1 MHLSPGALVGLPER
15 PVNPFLEKVNTNFQD
30 IFYNTQ
36 MAHVLIKYT
45 TPSLIS
51 II

>member
-1 MHLSPGALVGLPER
+1 MHLSPGVLVGLPER
-15 PVNPFLEKVNTNFQD
+15 PVNPFLKNVNTNFQD
-30 IFYNTQ
+30 ILYNTH
-36 MAHVLIKYT
+36 MAHVLVKYT